1 MNIAILDD
9 YLRTARQAADWR
21 RFLAMRARE
30 LRRGGRLLTAY
41 TARGEVGTGWEW
53 LLTPLMMYQ
62 NYHLVHH
69 LYPTVPFYRYK
80 KAWLAREQFHESH
93 HPAKVRAFQFFRE

>member
-1 MNIAILDD
+1 MICPITPAVTCGQVQRRSLN
-9 YLRTARQAADWR
+9 QATVIR
-21 RFLAMRARE
+21 
-30 LRRGGRLLTAY
+30 
-41 TARGEVGTGWEW
+41 TGWEW

-93 HPAKVRAFQFFRE
+93 QPAKVTAFQFFRE